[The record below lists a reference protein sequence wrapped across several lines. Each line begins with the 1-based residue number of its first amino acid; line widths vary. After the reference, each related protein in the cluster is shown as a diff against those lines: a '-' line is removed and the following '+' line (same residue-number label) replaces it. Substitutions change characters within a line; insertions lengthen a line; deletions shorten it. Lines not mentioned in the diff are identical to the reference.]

1 MRNQAESNSSN
12 TEVLLPLPPSLSDAQ
27 EDKGDD
33 MAVYARFMR
42 HLRNV
47 PNSRMEIKVLSA
59 IQFTADITDRSDA
72 HVAKL
77 LVDLGL
83 RAPRMAFPADFLK
96 YADTAFMREGWEVGA
111 PTKAM
116 QELKTFWDRNG
127 EDKFAAFRREH
138 TLLDERI
145 FY

>member
-1 MRNQAESNSSN
+1 MGNLASKPSN
-12 TEVLLPLPPSLSDAQ
+12 TEVVLPLPPSLSDAK

-47 PNSRMEIKVLSA
+47 PNSRMEIKILSA
-59 IQFTADITDRSDA
+59 IQFTADILDFSDA

-96 YADTAFMREGWEVGA
+96 YADGAMMRSGWEIGA
-111 PTKAM
+111 PTRGL
-116 QELKTFWDRNG
+116 QELKTYWDKTG
-127 EDKFAAFRREH
+127 EDKFAAFRGDYS
-138 TLLDERI
+138 LLDERL
-145 FY
+145 YY

>member
-1 MRNQAESNSSN
+1 MSTQVQSNSDHN
-12 TEVLLPLPPSLSDAQ
+12 DVVLPLPPHLTA
-27 EDKGDD
+27 EGDD

-47 PNSRMEIKVLSA
+47 PNSRMDIKVLSA
-59 IQFTADITDRSDA
+59 IQFTADLLGHSDA

-96 YADTAFMREGWEVGA
+96 YADQAIMRSGWEVGA
-111 PTKAM
+111 PSHGILA
-116 QELKTFWDRNG
+116 LKSHWDRTG
-127 EDKFAAFRREH
+127 EDKFAAFRGEYP
-138 TLLDERI
+138 LLDERVCL
-145 FY
+145 